1 LKRLLVAI
9 VVVVVLIAGYALAA
23 DRPTLIPT
31 YRVVDQ
37 QHLILRAQT
46 AAAVV
51 IRATRVDETADS
63 VIVVVQAIGL
73 PLPSTG
79 NTLTDVPIALTQP
92 LGQRAVIDGSS
103 GQEVTLLQDIT
114 PE

>member
-1 LKRLLVAI
+1 
-9 VVVVVLIAGYALAA
+9 VVVVVLIAGYAIAA
-23 DRPTLIPT
+23 DGPTLIPT

-46 AAAVV
+46 GAALSV
-51 IRATRVDETADS
+51 RATRVDETADS
-63 VIVVVQAIGL
+63 VIVVIQAIEL

-79 NTLTDVPIALTQP
+79 STLTDVPVTLTQP
-92 LGQRAVIDGSS
+92 LGERAVIDGSS
-103 GQEVTLLQDIT
+103 GQEVRLLQAIT